1 VPDLGQAPLAAK
13 PVRQPSV
20 PDLGQAPVAARPV
33 RQPSVPDL
41 GQAPTPPWRIVPEA
55 GAPVEPPPLP
65 AATPVAPP
73 AITPVAPPV
82 VAMPAMPATPV
93 APPAAT
99 ATAAMPQVVTPPQ
112 LPVTATHVGPPPL
125 AQEPLRAHREAA
137 PYEDPRPLIRA
148 AIDAAMIPVHQALR
162 DLVRRV
168 EELEKRPAAAAA
180 PAIHAAAPAARDAYR
195 QSMPSYPPPVAAH
208 GALVPQGRTLDIATI
223 NRDVHVD
230 VDGAIDGKRR
240 RRRLAVTVAL
250 VLLVVFG
257 GLFGALAY
265 SYTPHASS
273 SRVNTSA
280 RDALAGMPLVAPAG
294 ARLT

>member
-1 VPDLGQAPLAAK
+1 
-13 PVRQPSV
+13 
-20 PDLGQAPVAARPV
+20 
-33 RQPSVPDL
+33 VPDL

-82 VAMPAMPATPV
+82 VAMPAMPTTPV

-99 ATAAMPQVVTPPQ
+99 STAAAPPVVTPPQLPVTATHVGPPQ

-125 AQEPLRAHREAA
+125 AQEPLRAQREAA
-137 PYEDPRPLIRA
+137 PREDPRPLIRA
-148 AIDAAMIPVHQALR
+148 AIDEAMIPVHQALR

-180 PAIHAAAPAARDAYR
+180 PAIHAAAPAGRDAYR

-223 NRDVHVD
+223 NRDVHVE

-265 SYTPHASS
+265 SYTPHGSS
-273 SRVNTSA
+273 SRVNT
-280 RDALAGMPLVAPAG
+280 RTLDALAGMPLAAPSG
-294 ARLT
+294 ARPA

>member
-1 VPDLGQAPLAAK
+1 
-13 PVRQPSV
+13 
-20 PDLGQAPVAARPV
+20 
-33 RQPSVPDL
+33 VPDL

-82 VAMPAMPATPV
+82 VAMPATQATPV
-93 APPAAT
+93 APPAAA
-99 ATAAMPQVVTPPQ
+99 ATAATPPVVTPPQ
-112 LPVTATHVGPPPL
+112 LPVTATHVGPPQLPVTATHVGPPQL
-125 AQEPLRAHREAA
+125 AQEPLRAYREAA
-137 PYEDPRPLIRA
+137 PQEDPRPLIRA
-148 AIDAAMIPVHQALR
+148 AIGEAMTPVHQALR

-180 PAIHAAAPAARDAYR
+180 PAVHAAAPARDAYR

-208 GALVPQGRTLDIATI
+208 GALAPQGRTLDIAAI

-240 RRRLAVTVAL
+240 RRRLAVTVVL
-250 VLLVVFG
+250 VVLVVFG

-265 SYTPHASS
+265 SYTPHGSS
-273 SRVNTSA
+273 SRVNTSP
-280 RDALAGMPLVAPAG
+280 RDALAGMPLAAPSG
-294 ARLT
+294 ARPA